1 MAAVLCT
8 NVMRCRKNRSSS
20 EEAGTKYCVEW
31 SSGQQVPLGVMLGFG
46 ARPSARWSDP
56 LDQTNKKMLVCLEM
70 PEKASG
76 TAGDFG
82 AREVP
87 RH

>member
-1 MAAVLCT
+1 M
-8 NVMRCRKNRSSS
+8 
-20 EEAGTKYCVEW
+20 
-31 SSGQQVPLGVMLGFG
+31 PLGVMLGFG

-56 LDQTNKKMLVCLEM
+56 LDQTNKKKLVCLEM
-70 PEKASG
+70 PERASG